1 MISRTCCFYLQ
12 AGCQSIVLSGG
23 YEDDTDNGDTFYYT
37 GYSTSVFAIFLPYHL
52 IRKGDCVPV

>member
-1 MISRTCCFYLQ
+1 MSSRTCCFYPQ

-37 GYSTSVFAIFLPYHL
+37 GSSQIHMFATLNL
-52 IRKGDCVPV
+52 R